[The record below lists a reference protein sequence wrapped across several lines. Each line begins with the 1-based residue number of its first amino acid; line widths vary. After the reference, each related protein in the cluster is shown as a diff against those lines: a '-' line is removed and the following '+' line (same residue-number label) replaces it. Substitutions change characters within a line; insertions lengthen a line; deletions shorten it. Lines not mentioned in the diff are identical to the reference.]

1 MVIYMTAHE
10 SNSGLKKS
18 VQFIADV
25 GWMLCYQPQ
34 SRNNPEMLCRDTRKK
49 HVGGSSIGA
58 CYLECMSWVDMDVNT
73 VFLSIPI
80 EWSTVYCFDVCC
92 GWLSHVAFWALS
104 RSSCLCVIYRGVWSW
119 RCHVHEFPTKPCL
132 VLQHPYGWS
141 SCLQSVVRF
150 AVDWGW
156 LEQGPEGLRVVV
168 QIEGDSTPSL
178 HAEHV
183 TMPVI
188 I

>member
-80 EWSTVYCFDVCC
+80 E
-92 GWLSHVAFWALS
+92 
-104 RSSCLCVIYRGVWSW
+104 
-119 RCHVHEFPTKPCL
+119 
-132 VLQHPYGWS
+132 
-141 SCLQSVVRF
+141 
-150 AVDWGW
+150 
-156 LEQGPEGLRVVV
+156 
-168 QIEGDSTPSL
+168 
-178 HAEHV
+178 
-183 TMPVI
+183 
-188 I
+188 